1 MHQKDL
7 ETFDFRSSYLV
18 LGSGLSAIS
27 VISGILDNDSTNKI
41 YVIDAGI
48 TQENQS
54 NIDVS
59 FKEKKINIPSP
70 KFITKNNKFAY
81 NYFTKLNKISKEN
94 FIPIGS
100 LAKGGLSNIWGATIQ
115 PYNNHELKN
124 YPYKLDK
131 EINTIYLKILNILKG
146 NKSNFK
152 EIDNLLEASVASFST
167 RKPIL
172 AINKIN
178 SNNKNCLL
186 NSCDTGC
193 INCNKDIFSSK
204 YFLDKL
210 INSNKIKYFN
220 NFFIKK
226 ISKKGENYYLE
237 CLNLETNKNFR
248 IIGNKIFCS
257 LGVLATSKIVIDMHK
272 NENELPLLTTPGGA
286 FMLFSTK
293 NSYDKNFKILSN
305 SSFSGKKEEIEF
317 NGNIFP
323 FSKNLL
329 ANYLGNEI
337 TEILFFIFGRILFSK
352 IYIANVYFSSEFSDT
367 KIIKNKDG
375 IKIIASDDNSF
386 SKVFKSCINLI
397 KVGLKKDNFLMIPFI
412 YKIFKPGS
420 DIHYAGSLPIK
431 KSPKVLECDKFGE
444 LKGHENF
451 FISDASSMPSLPGK
465 GHSFNMM
472 VNSYYIGM
480 KNIFKDN

>member
-248 IIGNKIFCS
+248 
-257 LGVLATSKIVIDMHK
+257 M
-272 NENELPLLTTPGGA
+272 
-286 FMLFSTK
+286 
-293 NSYDKNFKILSN
+293 
-305 SSFSGKKEEIEF
+305 
-317 NGNIFP
+317 
-323 FSKNLL
+323 
-329 ANYLGNEI
+329 
-337 TEILFFIFGRILFSK
+337 
-352 IYIANVYFSSEFSDT
+352 
-367 KIIKNKDG
+367 
-375 IKIIASDDNSF
+375 
-386 SKVFKSCINLI
+386 
-397 KVGLKKDNFLMIPFI
+397 
-412 YKIFKPGS
+412 
-420 DIHYAGSLPIK
+420 
-431 KSPKVLECDKFGE
+431 
-444 LKGHENF
+444 
-451 FISDASSMPSLPGK
+451 
-465 GHSFNMM
+465 
-472 VNSYYIGM
+472 
-480 KNIFKDN
+480 